1 MEQPRHALARI
12 CVILALVAPATAWL
26 QSYPSKPIRYIVGGS
41 AGSGTD
47 TIGRI
52 VAEGMGQ
59 AFGRQVIV
67 ENRPG
72 GGSNIAAETVA
83 RSAPDG
89 HTMLQTTITH
99 TVNVTLYRHLSYS
112 LTRDFSPVT
121 LLANGPSVLV
131 VHPSLPVKSVREL
144 VKLATARPG
153 AIAYASGGTGTFTF
167 FAAELFKGQ
176 AHIDLLHVPYRGG
189 GQALNAVLSGEAPVY
204 FSPLAPALPNVRER
218 RLRPLAVTTL
228 TRIALVPEL
237 PTIAEAG
244 FPGYQ
249 SGNWYGLLVPAR
261 TPDEVVSAIR
271 STAVTALKNPV
282 LNKRLLE
289 LGYIVIGN
297 EPQAFAA
304 FIQSEIAQQAKIV
317 HALNLSV
324 E

>member
-1 MEQPRHALARI
+1 MKHQRNTIAHTCCAL
-12 CVILALVAPATAWL
+12 LLVAPAAWP
-26 QSYPSKPIRYIVGGS
+26 QSYPSRPIRYIVGGS

-52 VAEGMGQ
+52 VADGM
-59 AFGRQVIV
+59 AHVFGRQVVV

-72 GGSNIAAETVA
+72 GGSNIAAESVA
-83 RSAPDG
+83 RAPADG

-99 TVNVTLYRHLSYS
+99 TVNVTLYRNLSYS
-112 LTRDFSPVT
+112 LTRDFAPVT
-121 LLANGPSVLV
+121 LLANGPSLLV
-131 VHPSLPVKSVREL
+131 VHPSLPVKSVGEL
-144 VKLATARPG
+144 VTLAKARPG

-167 FAAELFKGQ
+167 FAAEVFKGQ
-176 AHIDLLHVPYRGG
+176 AGIDLLHVPYRGG
-189 GQALNAVLSGEAPVY
+189 GQALTAVLAGEAPVY

-228 TRIALVPEL
+228 ERIALVPEL
-237 PTIAEAG
+237 PTIAESG

-271 STAVTALKNPV
+271 AAAVSALNSPV
-282 LNKRLLE
+282 VNKRLLE
-289 LGYIVIGN
+289 LGYIVVGS

-304 FIQSEIAQQAKIV
+304 FIHSEIAQQAKIV
-317 HALNLSV
+317 RALNLSV